1 MHTTHTHLHTCTL
14 TLGVKYL
21 FGQLHHLVQL
31 WVNVLVSL
39 PQYLHQLLRL
49 FCILRREVS
58 VCGAG
63 VLGPC
68 GTANTVDIVFRVVG
82 EVKVD
87 HKFDVAHIYTRK
99 PTSKL
104 EYFSPNT
111 HNPITPM
118 SQRPHN

>member
-1 MHTTHTHLHTCTL
+1 MHTSTHEYLHTCTL

-111 HNPITPM
+111 QPHHTDEPMNP
-118 SQRPHN
+118 